1 MKWPVFRPHWWTLG
15 WKIRT
20 QVNNEAM
27 PYMVKESTTR
37 QVVNSFIL
45 PFWSTWHWRKR
56 QTIEDVYYFVLLPII
71 GINTKLSDV
80 RWKGFY
86 HVVSNSSQRKQF
98 EVLLEQ
104 YIDPRIS
111 HVKPRTF
118 LAGKITSRTRTN
130 SFSCNVR
137 GSLDPRWSQITI
149 SPWYSSVISPT
160 GLQSISMNLCV
171 RTQPNLQ
178 NEGGIVK

>member
-1 MKWPVFRPHWWTLG
+1 
-15 WKIRT
+15 
-20 QVNNEAM
+20 M

-37 QVVNSFIL
+37 QVVNPFIL

-71 GINTKLSDV
+71 GINTKLSQV

-86 HVVSNSSQRKQF
+86 NAVSNSSQRKQF
-98 EVLLEQ
+98 EVLLEP
-104 YIDPRIS
+104 YIDPRTS
-111 HVKPRTF
+111 RVKPRT
-118 LAGKITSRTRTN
+118 LLPGKITSQTRTN

-137 GSLDPRWSQITI
+137 GSLVPRWSQITI
-149 SPWYSSVISPT
+149 RPWYSSVISPT
-160 GLQSISMNLCV
+160 GLQSKSMNLCV